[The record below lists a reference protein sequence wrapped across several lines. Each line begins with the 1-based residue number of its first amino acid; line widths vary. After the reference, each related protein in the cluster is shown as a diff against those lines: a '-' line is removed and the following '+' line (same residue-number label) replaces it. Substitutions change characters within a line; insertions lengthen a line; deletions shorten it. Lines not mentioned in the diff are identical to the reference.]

1 MNHYMQACYVG
12 QGMLSAAVA
21 GSIFT
26 SPPPQSILTGI
37 RTIAKGNQGGCLVAV
52 ANYTG
57 DRLNFGLAM
66 ERAKQEGIHLDSVTV
81 GEDCAM
87 ASQDKTAGRR
97 GLAGAILLFK
107 IAGALAEE
115 GRSLEE
121 ITQCAKDVASSM
133 GTIGLALGPCSVPGT
148 GPLFHIQEDEIE
160 LGLGVHGEAG
170 VKRMKILTAKETVK
184 LMIDHMINPA
194 NSTHLKLKSGDKVA
208 CMINN
213 LGGLSVLEMNI
224 VANEA
229 ITYLEEKEVLV
240 DRAYCGSYIT
250 SLEMPGVSITLLH
263 LTDTIKRCLDAPTN
277 APAWLTPYLP
287 AGQTDRKTSTPIDPL
302 YQPKQE
308 EIESSAAVSP
318 DEASHIYSILQNVCE
333 QLVASEGH
341 LNGLDSESG
350 DGDCGSTIAR
360 GAQNIKKELLQKDSK
375 GWPFNHPQGLSLA
388 IGRIAENC
396 MGGCSGG
403 LYSLFFTS
411 AAQAFQE
418 EVSSQTFAKAM
429 YQGIKAIQRYGG
441 AEPGDRTMLD
451 ALHAAYTTFSSHL
464 AQLSPPKD
472 AFAAAVQAAEKGAEA
487 TTWMKAK
494 AGRASYVSA
503 DLLTKPDPGAT
514 AVAIWLRAVL
524 EKL

>member
-37 RTIAKGNQGGCLVAV
+37 RTIAKGNQAGSLVIV
-52 ANYTG
+52 KNYTG
-57 DRLNFGLAM
+57 DRINFGLAV
-66 ERAKQEGIHLDSVTV
+66 ERAHFEGLKVDMVVI
-81 GEDCAM
+81 GEDCAF
-87 ASQDKTAGRR
+87 SSHNKTAGRR
-97 GLAGAILLFK
+97 GLCGTVLVHK